1 MLDKLIDKVNYP
13 ELVKELRETS
23 MCFGESDNVSVML
36 LEAAN
41 AIDDLCEALAEE
53 CEEKDYL
60 VREMAKNGQLPKQ
73 AWGDFSYEVN
83 FTNDKLR

>member
-41 AIDDLCEALAEE
+41 AIEE
-53 CEEKDYL
+53 LMKEVKDQDEIIEE
-60 VREMAKNGQLPKQ
+60 
-73 AWGDFSYEVN
+73 EV
-83 FTNDKLR
+83 LW